1 MILSILTK
9 LFKIVAT
16 CNLGQCT
23 DCHKAGLGQTVSKI
37 KNKMANARFI
47 GMTNQFGENQTIFAK
62 QV

>member
-1 MILSILTK
+1 MILSILIK
-9 LFKIVAT
+9 LFKTVAT

-37 KNKMANARFI
+37 KNKMANARFRV
-47 GMTNQFGENQTIFAK
+47 TNQFGENQTIFAK